1 MSRRFLGL
9 CLRSFVWGSE
19 GWNKEVKWNGTVVE
33 DGFFF
38 LKMMGSGP
46 DLLFLLVEAVGLSC
60 LI

>member
-38 LKMMGSGP
+38 LNDGIRS
-46 DLLFLLVEAVGLSC
+46 
-60 LI
+60 